1 MLTTLEKTQQKWG
14 GSNKLVDQWLNNRRV
29 LLVQYCKIAG
39 LPPYESQDRTLPELA
54 EVKTFCDLLVD
65 YVSEGHFEI
74 YDQVVSA
81 CENISDECK
90 ARAHQVVPRIS
101 KTTDAALDFNDKY
114 AEAVNDELLYDL
126 DKDLS
131 ALMQV
136 METRFQQEDG
146 LLEIVYTATAEET
159 VETH

>member
-1 MLTTLEKTQQKWG
+1 MLTTLEQTQQKWG
-14 GSNKLVDQWLNNRRV
+14 GSNKLIDQWLNNRRV

-39 LPPYESQDRTLPELA
+39 LAPYESPGRTLPELE

-74 YDQVVSA
+74 YDQVVST

-90 ARAHQVVPRIS
+90 ARAHLVIPRIS

-114 AEAVNDELLYDL
+114 SEAKDEELLYDL
-126 DKDLS
+126 DKDLG
-131 ALMQV
+131 ALMEA
-136 METRFQQEDG
+136 MESRFEQEDT
-146 LLEIVYTATAEET
+146 LLEIVYTNVAEPAA
-159 VETH
+159 VVQ

>member
-1 MLTTLEKTQQKWG
+1 MLINLEQAQQKWG
-14 GSNKLVDQWLNNRRV
+14 GSNKLIDQWLNNRRV

-39 LPPYESQDRTLPELA
+39 LAPYEAPSRTLPPLE

-81 CENISDECK
+81 CENISENCRTK
-90 ARAHQVVPRIS
+90 AHQVVPRIS

-114 AEAVNDELLYDL
+114 SESDDDELLYDL
-126 DKDLS
+126 DKDLGT
-131 ALMQV
+131 LMEA
-136 METRFQQEDG
+136 METRFEQEDE
-146 LLEIVYTATAEET
+146 LLEIVYSYSEEV
-159 VETH
+159 VEVQ